1 MNGGA
6 GRRRDA
12 LWLSL
17 FPRSL
22 RFESQ
27 LAVRHLRSGG
37 KQTLLTISAVAAAV
51 IIVVFV
57 TALIFGLQRRWTN
70 ILTDALPH
78 VTIRVVDPKPTPL
91 ATAPRAPSGAISSR
105 IEQSS
110 PQQKNFENWGQVLE
124 VVQALPN
131 VRVVAPV
138 VRGQAFAS
146 KGGNPY
152 GVTVIGADPE
162 IQDQVTPVTKNLIAG
177 HYRGLRSDEVVID
190 YELARDLNV
199 STGDRIRLTSSTGA
213 VEAFTI
219 TGIYS
224 QGQGRGSAYLT
235 LRTAQSLY
243 GLGTAVNVI
252 LVKVVDI
259 FRADEV
265 AARIQSLLSYEARSW
280 IQEFPEFLSMLQA
293 QTASAYLISAFS
305 LAASAFAIASILIV
319 SVLQKSKQI
328 GILKSMGA
336 RYRQILRAFILEGL
350 GIALMGSSV
359 GAAVGISIVYLLS
372 LIEQPVTRIGQS
384 PEPLFPVAI
393 LPFYIT
399 LAMLAA
405 IVATV
410 LAALLP
416 ARRAAR
422 LNPVDVIR

>member
-1 MNGGA
+1 MNA
-6 GRRRDA
+6 RQGRLNDS
-12 LWLSL
+12 LWLPL
-17 FPRSL
+17 LPRSL

-37 KQTLLTISAVAAAV
+37 RQTLLTISAVAAGV

-57 TALIFGLQRRWTN
+57 TALIFGLQRRWTT

-91 ATAPRAPSGAISSR
+91 PAVPGTPSGAVSSR
-105 IEQSS
+105 IEQSA
-110 PQQKNFENWGQVLE
+110 PQQKNIENWAQVLE
-124 VVQALPN
+124 VVHALPN

-152 GVTVIGADPE
+152 GVTVIGADPDT
-162 IQDQVTPVTKNLIAG
+162 QDQVTPVTKNLIAG
-177 HYRGLRSDEVVID
+177 RYRGLDSEEIVID

-219 TGIYS
+219 AGIYS
-224 QGQGRGSAYLT
+224 QGQGRGSAYIT

-243 GLGTAVNVI
+243 GLGTAVNAV

-265 AARIQSLLSYEARSW
+265 AVRIQALLPYEARSW
-280 IQEFPEFLSMLQA
+280 IQEFPQFLSTLQM

-305 LAASAFAIASILIV
+305 LCASAFAIASILIV

-336 RYRQILRAFILEGL
+336 RHRQILRAFVLEGL
-350 GIALMGSSV
+350 GIALVGS
-359 GAAVGISIVYLLS
+359 GAGATIGLSIVYLLG
-372 LIEQPVTRIGQS
+372 LIEQPVTRVGQS
-384 PEPLFPVAI
+384 PEQLFPVAI
-393 LPFYIT
+393 LPFYIA

-405 IVATV
+405 TASTV

>member
-1 MNGGA
+1 MNGRA
-6 GRRRDA
+6 RRVHDD
-12 LWLSL
+12 LWLPL
-17 FPRSL
+17 VPRSL

-27 LAVRHLRSGG
+27 LALRHLRSGG
-37 KQTLLTISAVAAAV
+37 RQTLLTISAVAAGV

-57 TALIFGLQRRWTN
+57 TALIFGLQRRWTE

-78 VTIRVVDPKPTPL
+78 VTIRVVDPKPMPL
-91 ATAPRAPSGAISSR
+91 AAVPGVPSATVSSR
-105 IEQSS
+105 IEQRA
-110 PQQKNFENWGQVLE
+110 PQEKNIENWAQVLD
-124 VVQALPN
+124 VVRAIPN

-152 GVTVIGADPE
+152 GVTVIGADPDV
-162 IQDQVTPVTKNLIAG
+162 QDQVTPVTKNLIAG
-177 HYRGLRSDEVVID
+177 RYRGLDSEEIVID

-213 VEAFTI
+213 TEAFTI
-219 TGIYS
+219 AGIYS
-224 QGQGRGSAYLT
+224 QGQGRGSAYIT

-243 GLGTAVNVI
+243 GLGTAVNSI

-259 FRADEV
+259 FSANDV
-265 AARIQSLLSYEARSW
+265 AARIQALLPYEARSW
-280 IQEFPEFLSMLQA
+280 IQEFPQFLSTLQM

-305 LAASAFAIASILIV
+305 LVASAFAIASILIV

-328 GILKSMGA
+328 GILKGMGA
-336 RYRQILRAFILEGL
+336 HRRQILRAFVLEGL
-350 GIALMGSSV
+350 GIALVGSVAGATV
-359 GAAVGISIVYLLS
+359 GMSIVYLLS
-372 LIEQPVTRIGQS
+372 LIEQPVTRVGQS
-384 PEPLFPVAI
+384 PEQLFPVAI
-393 LPFYIT
+393 LPWYIA

-405 IVATV
+405 TAATV

-416 ARRAAR
+416 ARRAAS

>member
-1 MNGGA
+1 MNGRE
-6 GRRRDA
+6 GRLRDA
-12 LWLSL
+12 LWLSIL
-17 FPRSL
+17 PHSL

-37 KQTLLTISAVAAAV
+37 KQTLLTISAVAAGV

-91 ATAPRAPSGAISSR
+91 ATVPGAPAGAVSSR

-110 PQQKNFENWGQVLE
+110 PQQKNIENWEQVVE

-152 GVTVIGADPE
+152 GVTVVGADPD

-177 HYRGLRSDEVVID
+177 HYRGLHSEEIVID

-199 STGDRIRLTSSTGA
+199 SIGDRIRLTSSTGA

-219 TGIYS
+219 AGIYS
-224 QGQGRGSAYLT
+224 QGQGRGSAYIT

-265 AARIQSLLSYEARSW
+265 AARIQALLPHEARSW
-280 IQEFPEFLSMLQA
+280 IQEFPEFLSSLQA

-305 LAASAFAIASILIV
+305 LVASAFAIASILIV

-336 RYRQILRAFILEGL
+336 RRRQILRTFVLEGL
-350 GIALMGSSV
+350 GIALVGSSA
-359 GAAVGISIVYLLS
+359 GAAVGIAIVYLLS
-372 LIEQPVTRIGQS
+372 LIEQPVTRVGRP
-384 PEPLFPVAI
+384 PEQLFPVAI
-393 LPFYIT
+393 LPFYIA

-405 IVATV
+405 TAATV

>member
-6 GRRRDA
+6 GRRPDA

-265 AARIQSLLSYEARSW
+265 AVRIQSLLSYEARSW

-336 RYRQILRAFILEGL
+336 RYRQILRTFILEGL

-359 GAAVGISIVYLLS
+359 GAGVGISIVYLLS

-384 PEPLFPVAI
+384 PEQLFPVAI
-393 LPFYIT
+393 LPFYIA

>member
-1 MNGGA
+1 MNGEA
-6 GRRRDA
+6 GHLRDT
-12 LWLSL
+12 LWLSF
-17 FPRSL
+17 FPPRW
-22 RFESQ
+22 RFEIQ

-37 KQTLLTISAVAAAV
+37 KQTLLTISAVAAGV

-78 VTIRVVDPKPTPL
+78 VTIRVVDPRPTPL
-91 ATAPRAPSGAISSR
+91 ATVPGAPSGAVSSR

-110 PQQKNFENWGQVLE
+110 PQQKNLDNWEQVLE
-124 VVQALPN
+124 IVQALPN

-152 GVTVIGADPE
+152 GVTVVGADPA

-177 HYRGLRSDEVVID
+177 HYSGLQSEEIVID

-213 VEAFTI
+213 IEVFTI
-219 TGIYS
+219 AGIYS
-224 QGQGRGSAYLT
+224 QGQGRGSAYIT

-243 GLGTAVNVI
+243 GLGTAVNVMF
-252 LVKVVDI
+252 VKVVDI
-259 FRADEV
+259 FRADQV
-265 AARIQSLLSYEARSW
+265 AARIQSLLPYEARSW
-280 IQEFPEFLSMLQA
+280 IQEFPQFLSTLQM

-305 LAASAFAIASILIV
+305 LVASAFAIASILIV

-336 RYRQILRAFILEGL
+336 RQRQILRTFILEGL
-350 GIALMGSSV
+350 GIALVGSSA

-372 LIEQPVTRIGQS
+372 LIQQPVTRVGQP
-384 PEPLFPVAI
+384 PEQLFPVAI
-393 LPFYIT
+393 LPLYIAT
-399 LAMLAA
+399 AMLAA
-405 IVATV
+405 TGATV

>member
-1 MNGGA
+1 
-6 GRRRDA
+6 
-12 LWLSL
+12 
-17 FPRSL
+17 
-22 RFESQ
+22 
-27 LAVRHLRSGG
+27 
-37 KQTLLTISAVAAAV
+37 LLTISAVAAGV

-91 ATAPRAPSGAISSR
+91 ATVPGAPAGAVSSR

-110 PQQKNFENWGQVLE
+110 PQQKNIENWEQVVE

-152 GVTVIGADPE
+152 GVTVVGADPD

-177 HYRGLRSDEVVID
+177 HYRGLHSEEIVID

-199 STGDRIRLTSSTGA
+199 SIGDRIRLTSSTGA

-219 TGIYS
+219 AGIYS
-224 QGQGRGSAYLT
+224 QGQGRGSAYIT

-265 AARIQSLLSYEARSW
+265 AARIQALLPHEARSW
-280 IQEFPEFLSMLQA
+280 IQEFPEFLSSLQA

-305 LAASAFAIASILIV
+305 LVASAFAIASILIV

-336 RYRQILRAFILEGL
+336 RRRQILRTFVLEGL
-350 GIALMGSSV
+350 GIALVGSSA
-359 GAAVGISIVYLLS
+359 GAAVGIAIVYLLS
-372 LIEQPVTRIGQS
+372 LIEQPVTRVGRP
-384 PEPLFPVAI
+384 PEQLFPVAI
-393 LPFYIT
+393 LPFYIA

-405 IVATV
+405 TAATV

>member
-1 MNGGA
+1 MNGAASRLGHT
-6 GRRRDA
+6 
-12 LWLSL
+12 LWSSL
-17 FPRSL
+17 LPRSL
-22 RFESQ
+22 RFEIQ
-27 LAVRHLRSGG
+27 LAARHLRWGG
-37 KQTLLTISAVAAAV
+37 KQTLLTISAVAAGV

-57 TALIFGLQRRWTN
+57 TALIFGLQRRWTT
-70 ILTDALPH
+70 ILTDVLPH
-78 VTIRVVDPKPTPL
+78 VTIRIVDPKPTPL
-91 ATAPRAPSGAISSR
+91 ATVPGAHSGVVSSR
-105 IEQSS
+105 IEQRA
-110 PQQKNFENWGQVLE
+110 PQQKNLENWEQV
-124 VVQALPN
+124 VGIVQALPN

-152 GVTVIGADPE
+152 GVSVVGADPE
-162 IQDQVTPVTKNLIAG
+162 IQDLVMPVTKNLIAG
-177 HYRGLRSDEVVID
+177 HYHGLQSEEVVID

-213 VEAFTI
+213 IEAFTI
-219 TGIYS
+219 AGIYS
-224 QGQGRGSAYLT
+224 QGQGRGNAYVT

-252 LVKVVDI
+252 FVKVVDI

-265 AARIQSLLSYEARSW
+265 ASRIQSLLPYEARSW
-280 IQEFPEFLSMLQA
+280 IQEFPQFLSTLRM

-305 LAASAFAIASILIV
+305 LVASAFAIASILIV

-336 RYRQILRAFILEGL
+336 RRRQILRAFIFEGL
-350 GIALMGSSV
+350 GIALVGSSA
-359 GAAVGISIVYLLS
+359 GAAVGMSIVYLLS
-372 LIEQPVTRIGQS
+372 LIEQPVTRLGQP
-384 PEPLFPVAI
+384 PEQLFPVAI
-393 LPFYIT
+393 LPLYIAT
-399 LAMLAA
+399 AVLAA

>member
-1 MNGGA
+1 MNDRQSRVNGSFWLTLLP
-6 GRRRDA
+6 RR
-12 LWLSL
+12 
-17 FPRSL
+17 L

-37 KQTLLTISAVAAAV
+37 KQTLLTISAVAAGV

-57 TALIFGLQRRWTN
+57 TALIFGLQRRWTT
-70 ILTDALPH
+70 ILTDSLPH
-78 VTIRVVDPKPTPL
+78 ITIRVVDPKPTPL
-91 ATAPRAPSGAISSR
+91 AAVPGLPFGAVSSR
-105 IEQSS
+105 IEQRA
-110 PQQKNFENWGQVLE
+110 PQEKNIENWAQVVE
-124 VVQALPN
+124 VVHTLPN

-152 GVTVIGADPE
+152 GVTVIGADPD
-162 IQDQVTPVTKNLIAG
+162 IQDQVTPVTKNLVAG
-177 HYRGLRSDEVVID
+177 RYLGLDSDEIVID

-219 TGIYS
+219 AGIYS
-224 QGQGRGSAYLT
+224 QGQGRGSAYIT

-243 GLGTAVNVI
+243 GMGTAVNAI

-259 FRADEV
+259 FRADEA
-265 AARIQSLLSYEARSW
+265 AARLQALLPYEARSW
-280 IQEFPEFLSMLQA
+280 IQEFPQFLSSLQM

-305 LAASAFAIASILIV
+305 LVASAFAIASILIV

-336 RYRQILRAFILEGL
+336 RRSQILRAFVLEGL
-350 GIALMGSSV
+350 GIALLGSSA
-359 GAAVGISIVYLLS
+359 GAAVGMSIVYLLS
-372 LIEQPVTRIGQS
+372 LIEQPVTRVGQP
-384 PEPLFPVAI
+384 PEQLFPVAI
-393 LPFYIT
+393 LPLYIA

-405 IVATV
+405 TAATV

>member
-1 MNGGA
+1 
-6 GRRRDA
+6 
-12 LWLSL
+12 
-17 FPRSL
+17 
-22 RFESQ
+22 

-37 KQTLLTISAVAAAV
+37 KQTLLTISAVAAGV

-70 ILTDALPH
+70 ILTDSLPH
-78 VTIRVVDPKPTPL
+78 ITVRVVDPKPTPL
-91 ATAPRAPSGAISSR
+91 ATVPGALSGAISSR

-124 VVQALPN
+124 IVQALPN

-152 GVTVIGADPE
+152 GVTAIGADPE
-162 IQDQVTPVTKNLIAG
+162 IQDEVTPVTKNLIAG
-177 HYRGLRSDEVVID
+177 HYRGLASDEIVID

-219 TGIYS
+219 AGIYS
-224 QGQGRGSAYLT
+224 QGQGRGSAYIT

-243 GLGTAVNVI
+243 GLGTAVNVM

-265 AARIQSLLSYEARSW
+265 AARIQALLPYEARSW
-280 IQEFPEFLSMLQA
+280 IQEFPEFLSSLQA

-305 LAASAFAIASILIV
+305 LVASAFAIASILIV

-336 RYRQILRAFILEGL
+336 RHRQILRAFLLEGL
-350 GIALMGSSV
+350 AIALMGS
-359 GAAVGISIVYLLS
+359 GAGASVGISIVYGLS
-372 LIEQPVTRIGQS
+372 LIEQPMTRVGQS
-384 PEPLFPVAI
+384 PEQLFPVAI
-393 LPFYIT
+393 LPLYIV

-405 IVATV
+405 IAATV

-416 ARRAAR
+416 ARRAAH

>member
-1 MNGGA
+1 MNGEV
-6 GRRRDA
+6 GRLRDTR
-12 LWLSL
+12 WLSL
-17 FPRSL
+17 LPRRW
-22 RFESQ
+22 RFEIQ
-27 LAVRHLRSGG
+27 LAIRHLRSGG
-37 KQTLLTISAVAAAV
+37 KQTVLTISAVAVGV

-91 ATAPRAPSGAISSR
+91 ATVPGALSGAVSSR
-105 IEQSS
+105 IEQSA
-110 PQQKNFENWGQVLE
+110 PQQKNIENWEQVLE
-124 VVQALPN
+124 IVQALPN

-152 GVTVIGADPE
+152 GVTVVGADPTL
-162 IQDQVTPVTKNLIAG
+162 QDQVTPVTKNLIAG
-177 HYRGLRSDEVVID
+177 HYSGLQSEEIVID

-213 VEAFTI
+213 IEAFTI
-219 TGIYS
+219 AGIYS
-224 QGQGRGSAYLT
+224 QGQGRGSAYIT

-243 GLGTAVNVI
+243 GLGTAVNG
-252 LVKVVDI
+252 LFVKVVDI

-265 AARIQSLLSYEARSW
+265 AARIQSLLPYEARSW
-280 IQEFPEFLSMLQA
+280 IQEFPQFLSTLQM

-305 LAASAFAIASILIV
+305 LVASAFAIASILIV

-336 RYRQILRAFILEGL
+336 RQRQILRAFVFEGL
-350 GIALMGSSV
+350 GIALVGSIA

-372 LIEQPVTRIGQS
+372 LIQQPVTRVGQP
-384 PEPLFPVAI
+384 PEQLFPVAI
-393 LPFYIT
+393 LPLYIT
-399 LAMLAA
+399 MAMLAA
-405 IVATV
+405 TVATV
-410 LAALLP
+410 LAAWLP

>member
-1 MNGGA
+1 MNGRQSRVNDSFWLTLLP
-6 GRRRDA
+6 RR
-12 LWLSL
+12 
-17 FPRSL
+17 L

-37 KQTLLTISAVAAAV
+37 KQTLLTISAVAAGV

-78 VTIRVVDPKPTPL
+78 ITIRVVDPKPTPL
-91 ATAPRAPSGAISSR
+91 AAVPGLPFGAVSSR
-105 IEQSS
+105 IEQRA
-110 PQQKNFENWGQVLE
+110 PQEKNIENWAQVVE
-124 VVQALPN
+124 VVHTLPN

-152 GVTVIGADPE
+152 GVAVIGADPE
-162 IQDQVTPVTKNLIAG
+162 IQDQVTPVTKNLVAG
-177 HYRGLRSDEVVID
+177 RYLGLDSEEIVID

-219 TGIYS
+219 AGIYS
-224 QGQGRGSAYLT
+224 QGQGRGSAYIT

-243 GLGTAVNVI
+243 GMGTAVNAI

-259 FRADEV
+259 FRANEA
-265 AARIQSLLSYEARSW
+265 AARLQALLPYEARSW
-280 IQEFPEFLSMLQA
+280 IQEFPQFLSSLQM

-305 LAASAFAIASILIV
+305 LVASAFAIASILIV

-336 RYRQILRAFILEGL
+336 RRSQILRAFVLEGL
-350 GIALMGSSV
+350 GIALVGSSA
-359 GAAVGISIVYLLS
+359 GAAVGMSIVYLLS
-372 LIEQPVTRIGQS
+372 LIEQPITRVGQP
-384 PEPLFPVAI
+384 PEQLFPVAI
-393 LPFYIT
+393 LPLYIA

-405 IVATV
+405 TAATV

>member
-1 MNGGA
+1 MNERE
-6 GRRRDA
+6 RRMPES

-17 FPRSL
+17 LPRRL

-27 LAVRHLRSGG
+27 LAARHLRSGG
-37 KQTLLTISAVAAAV
+37 RQTLLTISAVAAGV

-57 TALIFGLQRRWTN
+57 TALIFGLQRRWTG
-70 ILTDALPH
+70 ILTDVLPH

-91 ATAPRAPSGAISSR
+91 AAVPGAPAGAVSSR
-105 IEQSS
+105 IEQRA
-110 PQQKNFENWGQVLE
+110 PQEKNIENWAQVVE
-124 VVQALPN
+124 VVRALAN
-131 VRVVAPV
+131 VRMVVPV

-152 GVTVIGADPE
+152 GVSVIGADPDM
-162 IQDQVTPVTKNLIAG
+162 QDQVTPVTKNLIAG
-177 HYRGLRSDEVVID
+177 HYRGLGSEEIVID

-219 TGIYS
+219 AGIYS
-224 QGQGRGSAYLT
+224 QGQGRGSAYIT

-243 GLGTAVNVI
+243 SLGTAVNAI

-259 FRADEV
+259 FRADDV
-265 AARIQSLLSYEARSW
+265 AARIQTLLPYEARSW
-280 IQEFPEFLSMLQA
+280 IQEFPQFLSTLRM
-293 QTASAYLISAFS
+293 QTASAYLVSAFS
-305 LAASAFAIASILIV
+305 LIASAFAIASILIV
-319 SVLQKSKQI
+319 SVLQKSRQI

-336 RYRQILRAFILEGL
+336 RRRQILRAFVIEGL
-350 GIALMGSSV
+350 GIALMGSCA
-359 GAAVGISIVYLLS
+359 GAAIGLSIVYLLS
-372 LIEQPVTRIGQS
+372 LIEQPVTRVGRA
-384 PEPLFPVAI
+384 PEQLFPVAI
-393 LPFYIT
+393 LPFYIA

-405 IVATV
+405 TAATV

>member
-1 MNGGA
+1 MH
-6 GRRRDA
+6 DD
-12 LWLSL
+12 LWLTL
-17 FPRSL
+17 VPHSL

-27 LAVRHLRSGG
+27 LAARHLRSGG
-37 KQTLLTISAVAAAV
+37 RQTLLTISAVAAGV

-57 TALIFGLQRRWTN
+57 TALIFGLQRRWTG

-78 VTIRVVDPKPTPL
+78 VTIRVVDPKPVPL
-91 ATAPRAPSGAISSR
+91 AAVPGVPSGAVSSR
-105 IEQSS
+105 IEQRA
-110 PQQKNFENWGQVLE
+110 PQEKNIENWAQVLD
-124 VVQALPN
+124 VVRAIPN

-152 GVTVIGADPE
+152 GVTVIGADPDV
-162 IQDQVTPVTKNLIAG
+162 QDQVTPVTKNLIAG
-177 HYRGLRSDEVVID
+177 RYRGLDSEEIVID

-213 VEAFTI
+213 TEAFTI
-219 TGIYS
+219 AGIYS
-224 QGQGRGSAYLT
+224 QGQGRGSAYIT

-243 GLGTAVNVI
+243 GLGTAVNSI
-252 LVKVVDI
+252 LVKVLDI

-265 AARIQSLLSYEARSW
+265 AARIQALLPYEARSW
-280 IQEFPEFLSMLQA
+280 IQEFPQFLSTLQM

-305 LAASAFAIASILIV
+305 LVASAFAIASILIV

-336 RYRQILRAFILEGL
+336 RRRQILRAFVLEGL
-350 GIALMGSSV
+350 GIALVGSVAGATV
-359 GAAVGISIVYLLS
+359 GVSIVYLLS
-372 LIEQPVTRIGQS
+372 LIEQPVTRVGQS
-384 PEPLFPVAI
+384 PEQLFPVAI
-393 LPFYIT
+393 LPWYIA

-405 IVATV
+405 TAATV

>member
-1 MNGGA
+1 M
-6 GRRRDA
+6 RDA

-17 FPRSL
+17 LPRSL

-37 KQTLLTISAVAAAV
+37 RQTLLTISAVAAGV

-70 ILTDALPH
+70 ILTEALPH

-91 ATAPRAPSGAISSR
+91 AAVPGAPTGAVSSR
-105 IEQSS
+105 IEQRA
-110 PQQKNFENWGQVLE
+110 PQEKNIENWAQVVE
-124 VVQALPN
+124 VVRALPN
-131 VRVVAPV
+131 VGVVAPV

-152 GVTVIGADPE
+152 GVTVIGADPDV
-162 IQDQVTPVTKNLIAG
+162 QDRVTPVTKNLIGG
-177 HYRGLRSDEVVID
+177 HYRGLHSEEIVID

-219 TGIYS
+219 AGIYS
-224 QGQGRGSAYLT
+224 QGQGRGSAYIT

-259 FRADEV
+259 FRAHEL
-265 AARIQSLLSYEARSW
+265 ASRIQSLLPYEARSW

-293 QTASAYLISAFS
+293 QTASAYLISTFS
-305 LAASAFAIASILIV
+305 LVASSFAIASILIV

-336 RYRQILRAFILEGL
+336 RRRQILRAFVLEGL
-350 GIALMGSSV
+350 GIALMGSSA

-372 LIEQPVTRIGQS
+372 LIEQPVTRVGQP
-384 PEPLFPVAI
+384 PEQLFPVAI
-393 LPFYIT
+393 LPFYIALT
-399 LAMLAA
+399 MLAA
-405 IVATV
+405 TAATV